1 MQKASDHLERLALV
15 DVESASTIADAEL
28 AKAEAESIREA
39 LNQAI
44 ENFKNSKEFK
54 EEILEGGFT
63 SYCIGYEDGRDAVEQ
78 LYPDLDLSSI
88 IPPASK
94 DEAAEEGAAPTAP
107 KDVPIVDA
115 APKQRDGDDDW

>member
-1 MQKASDHLERLALV
+1 MR
-15 DVESASTIADAEL
+15 ADAEL

-63 SYCIGYEDGRDAVEQ
+63 SYCIGYENDRDAVEK
-78 LYPDLDLSSI
+78 LYPNLNLSSI
-88 IPPASK
+88 IPPALK
-94 DEAAEEGAAPTAP
+94 DEAVKEKAVLTEDEAPTAP
-107 KDVPIVDA
+107 EAVPVVEA
-115 APKQRDGDDDW
+115 APKQRDEDNKW